1 VYWSWETIPVEYK
14 TIGLGLVSL
23 GLAIWGITTLVRG
36 QGGGWATL
44 GGLGLLVAAMVV
56 PFWGFLS
63 GNFRPIVTIFFVL
76 RVVSVAYDEVS
87 RFLRT
92 LPF

>member
-1 VYWSWETIPVEYK
+1 MEYK
-14 TIGLGLVSL
+14 TLGLGLLSL
-23 GLAIWGITTLVRG
+23 GLVIWGVLTLVRG

-44 GGLGLLVAAMVV
+44 GGLFLLVAAMVI

-63 GNFRPIVTIFFVL
+63 GNFRPVLTAFFLL
-76 RVVSVAYDEVS
+76 RVATIAYES
-87 RFLRT
+87 AARLLRG

>member
-1 VYWSWETIPVEYK
+1 MYWSWETIPVEYK

-23 GLAIWGITTLVRG
+23 GLMVWGITTLVRG

-44 GGLGLLVAAMVV
+44 GGLVLLVAAMVV

-63 GNFRPIVTIFFVL
+63 GNFRPIVTIVFVF
-76 RVVSVAYDEVS
+76 RVVSVAYEEFL

>member
-1 VYWSWETIPVEYK
+1 MYWSWETIPVEYK

-23 GLAIWGITTLVRG
+23 GLVIWGVVTLVRG

-44 GGLGLLVAAMVV
+44 GGLTLLVAAMVI

-63 GNFRPIVTIFFVL
+63 GNFHPVVTMFFIFRL
-76 RVVSVAYDEVS
+76 LSIAYEEAV
-87 RFLRT
+87 RFLQS

>member
-1 VYWSWETIPVEYK
+1 MYWSWETIPVEYK
-14 TIGLGLVSL
+14 TLGLGLLSL
-23 GLAIWGITTLVRG
+23 GLVIWGVLTLVRG

-44 GGLGLLVAAMVV
+44 GGLVLLVAAMVV

-63 GNFRPIVTIFFVL
+63 GNFRPVLTAFFVL
-76 RVVSVAYDEVS
+76 RVATIAYEGAL
-87 RFLRT
+87 RFLRS